1 MRVPRKIAWFAL
13 PVLLAACTTMPSGPR
28 VMALPGSSKS
38 FDQFRADD
46 MACRDYAL
54 ASVGGLTPDQAA
66 SQSGVGSAVVGTVVG
81 AAAGAAIGGHEG
93 AAVGAGTGLL
103 VGGMAGAGTAQAS
116 SYDLQHRYDSSYLQ
130 CMYGSGHK
138 VPVYGHV
145 YQQSG
150 PATYS
155 SPPRNIPPP
164 PPGIPP
170 PPPPGIS
177 AP

>member
-1 MRVPRKIAWFAL
+1 MRFPLKTAWIAL
-13 PVLLAACTTMPSGPR
+13 PVLLAACTIMPSGPR
-28 VMALPGSSKS
+28 VMVLPGSSKS
-38 FDQFRADD
+38 FDQFRADE
-46 MACRDYAL
+46 MACRNYAL
-54 ASVGGLTPDQAA
+54 GSVGGLTPDQAA

-103 VGGMAGAGTAQAS
+103 VGGLAGAGTAQAS

-130 CMYGSGHK
+130 CMYAAGHK

-155 SPPRNIPPP
+155 SAPRNIPPP

-170 PPPPGIS
+170 PPPPGIA